1 MTLKQ
6 GQGHQTEAKSGDPTQ
21 SYDRYPA
28 SLNLKVSGKG
38 SSLVLLHQESHQLS
52 PLKVKTMQRL

>member
-38 SSLVLLHQESHQLS
+38 SSLVLTFVTSEITSIIS
-52 PLKVKTMQRL
+52 IKG